1 MRLSS
6 AFIPTLKDTP
16 AEAQIV
22 SHQLMLRAG
31 MIRQVSAGIY
41 NYLPLGWRVIRKIEA
56 IVREELEKAG
66 AQELLMPFVQPADV
80 WRESGRWDKYEQK
93 DKIMLRFKDRHDN
106 DYCLQPTSED
116 VVTALF
122 RDNVHSYRDLPQ
134 NWFHIQTKFR
144 DEIRPRFGLM
154 RTREFIMKDAYT
166 FDLTKEDAL
175 KNYDIMKQA
184 YINIFTRMGLDFR
197 PVSADNGDMG
207 GDYSHE
213 FQVLAQTGEDELL
226 FDPDSDYA
234 VNIEKYD
241 PATAPKPKEQLQS
254 VRGVEVGHIFYLGTT
269 YTQESAMNVTL
280 QHADGESRAVHM
292 GCYGI
297 GVSRVAAA
305 AIEQNHD
312 DAGIIWPEPIAPYKV
327 GILCLRP
334 DDENCMGAA
343 EKLYNNLQAQ
353 GVDVLLDDTKE
364 PAGAKFARMDLI
376 GLPWQCV
383 VGPKGVQ
390 AGELEWKNRASGE
403 RQTLPLDKV
412 PF

>member
-1 MRLSS
+1 
-6 AFIPTLKDTP
+6 
-16 AEAQIV
+16 
-22 SHQLMLRAG
+22 
-31 MIRQVSAGIY
+31 
-41 NYLPLGWRVIRKIEA
+41 VIRKIEA
-56 IVREELEKAG
+56 IVREEHEKAN
-66 AQELLMPFVQPADV
+66 AQEILMPFVQPAEV
-80 WRESGRWDKYEQK
+80 WRESGRWEKYEQK
-93 DKIMLRFKDRHDN
+93 DKIMLRFKDRHEN

-122 RDNVHSYRDLPQ
+122 RDNVQSYRDLPQ

-175 KNYDIMKQA
+175 KSYDVMKQT
-184 YINIFTRMGLDFR
+184 YINIFTRIGVDFR

-234 VNIEKYD
+234 VNVEKYD
-241 PATAPKPKEQLQS
+241 PATAPKPKEELEQ
-254 VRGVEVGHIFYLGTT
+254 VRGIEVGHIFYLGTT
-269 YTQESAMNVTL
+269 YTQEDAMDVKL
-280 QHADGESRAVHM
+280 QHADGESRPVHM

-312 DAGIIWPEPIAPYKV
+312 ENGIIWPEAIAPYTV
-327 GILCLRP
+327 GIICMRP
-334 DDENCMGAA
+334 DDAECLSVA
-343 EKLYNNLQAQ
+343 EKVYADLQAR
-353 GVDVLLDDTKE
+353 GIDVLLDDSKE

-383 VGPKGVQ
+383 VGPKGIK
-390 AGELEWKNRASGE
+390 AGELEWKYRKTGE
-403 RQTLPLDKV
+403 RQNLPLDKT
-412 PF
+412 PL